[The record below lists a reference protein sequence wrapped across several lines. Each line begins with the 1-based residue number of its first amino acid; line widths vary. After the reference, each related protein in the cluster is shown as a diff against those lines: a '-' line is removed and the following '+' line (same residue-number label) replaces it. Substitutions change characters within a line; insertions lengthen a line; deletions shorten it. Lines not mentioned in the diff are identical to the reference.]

1 MKLLFAII
9 IIGVILTTACSVFM
23 AAKKEGVSVEELS
36 QCRTRSCV
44 LSKGA
49 VPNKTEKN
57 EQGEIIEAYTVQAP
71 KGSTARAVM
80 HGVLDVAT
88 FGIWEAAGTP
98 MEEAMGKKKYYS
110 IKVIYDK
117 DENVK
122 KVELLQ

>member
-1 MKLLFAII
+1 MKAPFAIVL
-9 IIGVILTTACSVFM
+9 IGIILTTGCSVFM

-44 LSKGA
+44 FSKGA
-49 VPNKTEKN
+49 IANKTEKN
-57 EQGEIIEAYTVQAP
+57 EQGEIIETYTVQSP
-71 KGSTARAVM
+71 KGSTARSVM

-88 FGIWEAAGTP
+88 LGIWEVAGTP
-98 MEEAMGKKKYYS
+98 MEGAMGKKKYYS

-117 DENVK
+117 DENIK